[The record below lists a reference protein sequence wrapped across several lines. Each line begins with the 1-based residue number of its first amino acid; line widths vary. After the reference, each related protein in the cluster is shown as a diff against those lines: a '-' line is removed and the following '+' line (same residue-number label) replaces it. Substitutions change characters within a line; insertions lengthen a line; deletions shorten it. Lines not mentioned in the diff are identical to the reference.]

1 MASPSVTTTPAQT
14 INATVRM
21 RISSR
26 DDINRDIR
34 EWAKPTRRA
43 SEDGTV
49 QDADQTTVIGAQLK
63 DNITEQRMLENRLY
77 DLSRERY
84 KFMVQV
90 AWQRKAFLDKQKR
103 KTGMMKDLLKGVDTT
118 TTQPGKKNQSERLQQ
133 KTQVY
138 KDLVDSSYGEMSRQR
153 KQRKLREKG
162 NSAID
167 ECDDSLL
174 EKKLIFPKPIAT
186 ASFAQNRRVFQTE
199 VPKLKPSR
207 ELPTDSTR
215 KPLTNNTRSFPL
227 DKRQVVFP
235 AIQDGKDSSTG
246 RTSRQQ
252 NLISVPE
259 GGKADGRHSQRP
271 DGRNIIDGRQSVP
284 LNFMRRDVKRQDSG
298 LARPRTEMN
307 TRHSISAGCL
317 PRFLKYRA
325 SYDTR
330 FSKLER
336 LLTIPYDGSDIQV
349 STGVDDMSSLLKQLP
364 TTTPTPT
371 IAPTPLPT

>member
-1 MASPSVTTTPAQT
+1 MTSSPVTTPAQT

-34 EWAKPTRRA
+34 EWAKPTRRS

-49 QDADQTTVIGAQLK
+49 QDADQTTVIGGQLK

-103 KTGMMKDLLKGVDTT
+103 KTGMMKDLLKGVDMT

-133 KTQVY
+133 KTQTY

-153 KQRKLREKG
+153 KQRKLRDKAH
-162 NSAID
+162 SAIN

-186 ASFAQNRRVFQTE
+186 ASFTQNRRVFQTE
-199 VPKLKPSR
+199 VPKHSR
-207 ELPTDSTR
+207 ELPMDNTR
-215 KPLTNNTRSFPL
+215 KPPTDNTRSFPL
-227 DKRQVVFP
+227 DKRKVVFP
-235 AIQDGKDSSTG
+235 AIQDGGKDSSTG
-246 RTSRQQ
+246 GMARQR
-252 NLISVPE
+252 NLLPVPE
-259 GGKADGRHSQRP
+259 GGKVDGRHSQRL
-271 DGRNIIDGRQSVP
+271 DGRTMIDGRQSVP
-284 LNFMRRDVKRQDSG
+284 LNFMRRDVQRQNSG

-336 LLTIPYDGSDIQV
+336 LLTIPYDGSDVQV

-371 IAPTPLPT
+371 IAATPLPT